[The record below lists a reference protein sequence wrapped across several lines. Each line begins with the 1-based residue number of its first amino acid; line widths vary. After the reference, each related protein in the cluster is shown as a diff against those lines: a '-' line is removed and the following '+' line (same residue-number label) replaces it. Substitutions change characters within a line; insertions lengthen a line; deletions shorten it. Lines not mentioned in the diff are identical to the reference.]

1 MSKPNMNQQDL
12 ALERTRAAFI
22 WTRILNTP
30 FWAIFSML
38 PFILYKDLK
47 ASALQITLIIVLKP
61 LVSIFSTYWSAV
73 IDKRRDRLL
82 SNVISANILK
92 HIPFLFFPF
101 TDNVWFIIFASGV
114 YMMLHRG
121 AVPAWMEIMKLNI
134 AGEKRERI
142 FAYGTAVGY
151 LGDGVLPFILGPLL
165 DGYVESWR
173 YIFPILALVSFMG
186 VYFQARIPIK
196 YGFVR
201 AEKTSLRQQLYYP
214 WKNAYELLL
223 KRPDFLKFQLGFML
237 LGGGGLMVM
246 QPALPGFFMDVLH
259 LSYTELAIAL
269 TLCKGVGCALASS
282 TWAKMMNRVDIY
294 RFSSWVT
301 LMGCLFPLCLLA
313 SQVHSVWLY
322 LAYTGYGVMQ
332 AGSELSWN
340 MSGPIFAK
348 DEDSSAFSSVNV
360 LMVGL
365 RGAVVPTVGSV
376 LCFSSSPA
384 IVILFGGGLCL
395 AATLKLIVASKQ
407 KANVAL
413 ALVQK

>member
-1 MSKPNMNQQDL
+1 MHSQNLNRHEL
-12 ALERTRAAFI
+12 ALERTRTAFI
-22 WTRILNTP
+22 WTRVLNTP

-47 ASALQITLIIVLKP
+47 ASALQVTLVIILKP
-61 LVSIFSTYWSAV
+61 LVSIFSTYWSAA

-101 TDNVWFIIFASGV
+101 IDNVWFIIFASGV

-121 AVPAWMEIMKLNI
+121 VVPAWMEIMKLNI
-134 AGEKRERI
+134 PGEKRERI
-142 FAYGTAVGY
+142 FAYGTAIGY
-151 LGDGVLPFILGPLL
+151 LGDGILPFVLGPLL
-165 DGYVESWR
+165 DGYIESWR
-173 YIFPILALVSFMG
+173 YIIPALALVSFIG
-186 VYFQARIPIK
+186 VYFQARIPIQHDLVEK
-196 YGFVR
+196 ARTSFR
-201 AEKTSLRQQLYYP
+201 AQLYHP
-214 WKNAYELLL
+214 WKSAYELLK
-223 KRPDFLKFQLGFML
+223 KRSDFFKFQVGFMV
-237 LGGGGLMVM
+237 LGGGGLMIM
-246 QPALPGFFMDVLH
+246 QPALPGFFMDVLN

-269 TLCKGVGCALASS
+269 TLCKGIGCALTSS

-313 SQVHSVWLY
+313 SQAHVIWLY
-322 LAYTGYGVMQ
+322 LAYAGYGVMQ

-348 DEDSSAFSSVNV
+348 DEDSSSFSSVNI

-365 RGAVVPTVGSV
+365 RGALLPTLGSL
-376 LCFSSSPA
+376 LCLISSPA
-384 IVILFGGGLCL
+384 SVLLLGAFLCFI
-395 AATLKLIVASKQ
+395 ATLKLMGDSKEHPD
-407 KANVAL
+407 L
-413 ALVQK
+413 APLLLRD